1 MDRANSRIVP
11 INEAH
16 AAERHAPLARAGAA
30 TSGVVACVAACV
42 VAAGCASL
50 GQRVERGTSPLG
62 GTQDVEIILHDLA
75 ANDTAVQNFKATGAF
90 TLESPEFEA
99 VKVFKLGR
107 IFFRRP
113 DELCVEGRKYG
124 GSTVFRL
131 TCVGS
136 QFLIEFPFSR
146 DDPYYQLEG
155 EHFDSVPF
163 SVSPSDIAREM
174 FFPEAWADI
183 KPRKVRMTDHPDDGP
198 VVLEIPRRSYRRR
211 LVVVGPPWDVV
222 RSERLDKRGRV
233 VAVTSKRDHR
243 IEGGVRFPAYIA
255 VHFPGEQTRMTFTI
269 RRVFVNTDLDDAD
282 FDIEARAREAGL
294 DPARPTAPRA
304 QP

>member
-1 MDRANSRIVP
+1 M
-11 INEAH
+11 
-16 AAERHAPLARAGAA
+16 
-30 TSGVVACVAACV
+30 
-42 VAAGCASL
+42 AAGCASL
-50 GQRVERGTSPLG
+50 GKRVEHGTSPLRG
-62 GTQDVEIILHDLA
+62 AQDVEIILHDLA
-75 ANDTAVQNFKATGAF
+75 ANDAAVKDFKATGAF

-124 GSTVFRL
+124 GSTLFRL

-136 QFLIEFPFSR
+136 QFLIEFPASR

-183 KPRKVRMTDHPDDGP
+183 KPRKVRVADHPDDGA
-198 VVLEIPRRSYRRR
+198 VVLEIPRPSYLRR

-222 RSERLDKRGRV
+222 RSERLDNRGRV
-233 VAVTSKRDHR
+233 IAVTAKRGYR
-243 IEGGVRFPAYIA
+243 VERGVRFPAYID

-294 DPARPTAPRA
+294 DPARPTAPRTHL
-304 QP
+304 